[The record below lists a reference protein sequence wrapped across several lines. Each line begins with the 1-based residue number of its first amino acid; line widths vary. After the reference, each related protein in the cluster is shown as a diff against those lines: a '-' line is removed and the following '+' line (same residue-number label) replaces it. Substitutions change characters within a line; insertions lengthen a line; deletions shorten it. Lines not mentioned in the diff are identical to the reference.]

1 VLVCSS
7 DVPCPLKVFVVAEKN
22 TASELARLRKKQQQA
37 QQEEVYGG
45 FSKSERAEYDSR
57 AERINE
63 LETQLQTV
71 TSDEAAAEQRHE
83 WNKKSETDT
92 PPTEGRQPNR
102 TREQNSTN
110 ASTDSLKTVQTKKK
124 PNPEGNRE

>member
-1 VLVCSS
+1 
-7 DVPCPLKVFVVAEKN
+7 VAEEN
-22 TASELARLRKKQQQA
+22 TASELARLRKQQQQA
-37 QQEEVYGG
+37 QQDEVYGG
-45 FSKSERAEYDSR
+45 FSKSERAEYDRR

-71 TSDEAAAEQRHE
+71 TSTDEAAAEQRHE

-92 PPTEGRQPNR
+92 PQSEGRQANR
-102 TREQNSTN
+102 TREQDSTN

-124 PNPEGNRE
+124 PNPEGNCE